1 MLGHWERRGD
11 LSSLHLKFDF
21 EMFEKCKTRTG
32 DGLVVRD
39 QAGRLDLRD
48 HQGGP
53 GTLLA
58 LGLGLAGHLGPQDDR
73 GLSGSGVEGL
83 GFLVLP
89 CRVMSVTLLYIAL
102 LCSADSPSQRE
113 TGYR

>member
-1 MLGHWERRGD
+1 
-11 LSSLHLKFDF
+11 
-21 EMFEKCKTRTG
+21 MFEKGKTRTA
-32 DGLVVRD
+32 DGLVIRG

-53 GTLLA
+53 GTRLA
-58 LGLGLAGHLGPQDDR
+58 LGLDLAGHLGPQDDR

-83 GFLVLP
+83 GVQVLP
-89 CRVMSVTLLYIAL
+89 FRVMSSHSAL
-102 LCSADSPSQRE
+102 LCPPDSPSQPE